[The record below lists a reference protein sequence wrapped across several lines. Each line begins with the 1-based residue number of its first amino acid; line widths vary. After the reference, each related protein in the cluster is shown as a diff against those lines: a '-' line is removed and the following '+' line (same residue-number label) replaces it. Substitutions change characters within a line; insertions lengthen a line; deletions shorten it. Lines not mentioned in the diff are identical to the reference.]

1 MDNQTANLPTQT
13 DSIPN
18 DPISQDT
25 TDRNQIDVSRAFKLR
40 AVNRLSYGEIA
51 KQLNCSKSGVYD
63 ALQPF
68 LKLIDNPNEVQAY
81 VQNKEFVFNAL
92 EWELVKDLTDEDKRK
107 KASLNNTAFTFN
119 TVANQNRLEQGKAT
133 ANIANIHEI
142 SLTIK
147 EAQEQIERAKQ
158 ELYGD

>member
-1 MDNQTANLPTQT
+1 MTPQITTTPNEKPSNSAT
-13 DSIPN
+13 IPN
-18 DPISQDT
+18 T
-25 TDRNQIDVSRAFKLR
+25 TKTPIDVSQAFKLR
-40 AVNRLSYGEIA
+40 VVNKLAYSEIA

-68 LKLIDNPNEVQAY
+68 LKLIDNPEEVQAY
-81 VQNKEFVFNAL
+81 TSNKEFVFNAL

-107 KASLNNTAFTFN
+107 KASLNNTAYAFN
-119 TVANQNRLEQGKAT
+119 TVAQQNRLEQGKAT

-142 SLTIK
+142 GITIK
-147 EAQEQIERAKQ
+147 EAQEQIEKAKQ